1 MGLLGRFRRKKH
13 GDARRTDGPAMS
25 VDHEAVKEHFTSFIR
40 TRRGVEAYVEP
51 ATNVTAV
58 SVILIATDGE
68 WTRRALGS
76 RRTAFELAQSLQIP
90 VYDVNLTGY
99 PNRMRVWNSRQ
110 RKRG

>member
-51 ATNVTAV
+51 ATTVTAV

>member
-1 MGLLGRFRRKKH
+1 MGLFSRFRRKGA
-13 GDARRTDGPAMS
+13 GDPRRVNGPDML
-25 VDHEAVKEHFTSFIR
+25 VDVKAVQAHFANFVQ